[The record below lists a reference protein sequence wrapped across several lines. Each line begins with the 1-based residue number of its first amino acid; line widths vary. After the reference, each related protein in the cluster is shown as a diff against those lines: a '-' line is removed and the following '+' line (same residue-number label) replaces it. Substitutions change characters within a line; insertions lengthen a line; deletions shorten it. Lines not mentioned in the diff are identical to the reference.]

1 MGVEDLKKMKVT
13 ELRAELSKRGL
24 SADGLKAELVNRL
37 QTRLDDEEFGLVD
50 APAATAGASS
60 TTPTKE
66 ATKNQAPPPKEK
78 RSSEE
83 EKSSVEGIPAQKKTE
98 EKKAKNST
106 TEVTAKSTAAA
117 TDDDT
122 VKPAKAIDTKGMT
135 FEEKKKARAARFNL
149 TALAKSDGGNDNT
162 LRKRERGNKDHG
174 KSEKRTK
181 KNRASAGA
189 DKVKNKNKKS
199 TDFDSLS
206 KDELEKRLERA
217 KKFGIVNETVDHMKV
232 ALRKHRFE
240 GNQDA

>member
-66 ATKNQAPPPKEK
+66 ATKDQAPPLKEK
-78 RSSEE
+78 
-83 EKSSVEGIPAQKKTE
+83 KSSIEGIPAQKKTE

-106 TEVTAKSTAAA
+106 TEVTAKSTATA
-117 TDDDT
+117 TDDGT

-135 FEEKKKARAARFNL
+135 FEEKKKARAGRFNL

-181 KNRASAGA
+181 KNGASAGA
-189 DKVKNKNKKS
+189 GADKMKNKNKKS

-217 KKFGIVNETVDHMKV
+217 KKFGIVNETVDQMKV

>member
-1 MGVEDLKKMKVT
+1 MGKKMKVT

-66 ATKNQAPPPKEK
+66 ATKDQAPPLKEK
-78 RSSEE
+78 
-83 EKSSVEGIPAQKKTE
+83 KSSVEGIPAQKKTE

-106 TEVTAKSTAAA
+106 TEV
-117 TDDDT
+117 T

-149 TALAKSDGGNDNT
+149 TALAKS
-162 LRKRERGNKDHG
+162 
-174 KSEKRTK
+174 
-181 KNRASAGA
+181 
-189 DKVKNKNKKS
+189 
-199 TDFDSLS
+199 
-206 KDELEKRLERA
+206 
-217 KKFGIVNETVDHMKV
+217 
-232 ALRKHRFE
+232 
-240 GNQDA
+240 